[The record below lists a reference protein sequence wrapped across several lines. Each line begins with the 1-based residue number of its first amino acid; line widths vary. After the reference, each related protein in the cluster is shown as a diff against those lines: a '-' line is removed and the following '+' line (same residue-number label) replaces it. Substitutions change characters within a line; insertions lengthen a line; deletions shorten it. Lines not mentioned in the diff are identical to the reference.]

1 MTYYAMTR
9 WAPEDVRSLRPCW
22 TPERC
27 EEELQTIERHL
38 ENRLVEL
45 GFDVLDT
52 LLPQEGK

>member
-1 MTYYAMTR
+1 
-9 WAPEDVRSLRPCW
+9 
-22 TPERC
+22 
-27 EEELQTIERHL
+27 LQTVERHL